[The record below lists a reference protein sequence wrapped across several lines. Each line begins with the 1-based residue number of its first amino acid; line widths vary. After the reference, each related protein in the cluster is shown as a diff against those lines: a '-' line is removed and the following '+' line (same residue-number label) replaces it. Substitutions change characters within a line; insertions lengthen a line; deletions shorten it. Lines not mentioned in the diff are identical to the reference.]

1 MGFPVISQPID
12 DKFEKITNLIKEAH
26 TETNEDRINSLSEN
40 ILKELDELVKLIE
53 TTNDKSQIKRLKDKI
68 KVISG
73 NKENIPVAIFN
84 NIHKLNIQNI
94 ENKILNLFNKIDR
107 AIEKKEISIK
117 ATQLDK
123 IETTTQT
130 RNIDV
135 IAESTLKH
143 KSFSEYFQ
151 NVAESPPLGD
161 DILWDAVYITSKA
174 SNHTEAMH
182 ELEKKEYQQIR
193 GNTMVTVSGFT
204 GLNIAATRKGVD
216 RIVMVDISSKNE
228 QFWERATKM
237 IRESKTAEEFLQ
249 KLNKDVEEQEKLG
262 NFYDTID
269 FKSEIEKG
277 ISWLSTEEGFQ
288 KIKNIFDNGNFVFK
302 RIDMSNPECITS
314 LSTALKKANCTVDT
328 LYASN
333 VENFVEDKE
342 KYREGLKLLVGDSTL
357 VVDAFGGSEGAPMQ
371 RIYKNFKTETASIVP
386 TKESMNR

>member
-1 MGFPVISQPID
+1 M
-12 DKFEKITNLIKEAH
+12 
-26 TETNEDRINSLSEN
+26 
-40 ILKELDELVKLIE
+40 
-53 TTNDKSQIKRLKDKI
+53 
-68 KVISG
+68 
-73 NKENIPVAIFN
+73 
-84 NIHKLNIQNI
+84 NIQNI
-94 ENKILNLFNKIDR
+94 ENKILNLFNKIDK

-143 KSFSEYFQ
+143 KSLSEYFQ

-193 GNTMVTVSGFT
+193 GNTIVTVSGFT

-302 RIDMSNPECITS
+302 RIDMSNRECITS

-371 RIYKNFKTETASIVP
+371 RIYKNFKTETTSIVP